1 MGQKKKEHNRISASG
16 GSNGL
21 GNVKVK
27 GENFYRDAKK
37 ARQVQLLKSGR
48 PIRNAQ
54 GKVIKEAEYQS
65 KAVEPGRVAPNRKWF
80 GNTRVIGQKALETF
94 RENLASKVNDP
105 FQVLLKQHKL
115 PMSLLQDPVKI
126 GKMHVLDTES
136 FETTFG
142 NKAQRKRP
150 KLEMANLE
158 DLAAK
163 VESTLE
169 SYDEKADRNL
179 TSNTITDWIEEA
191 RDSVFQKGQSKRIWG
206 ELYKVID
213 SSDVVIHVLD
223 ARDPIGTRCTN
234 VEYHI
239 KKEARHKQLIF
250 VLNKCDLVPTW
261 VTAKWVSHLSKE
273 YPTLAFHASINNS
286 FGKGSLIQLLRQ
298 FSALHAD
305 KKQISVGFI
314 GYPNTGKS
322 SIINTLRGKKVCNV
336 APIPGETKVWQ
347 YITLMKRIYL
357 IDCPGVVHPSTTD
370 TDTDIVLKGVVRIE
384 NVKQPEDYIPAL
396 LARVRPEYIQ
406 RTYELDD
413 WEDYVD
419 FLSQLAKRTGKL
431 VKGGEPD
438 LSSVAKMVLN
448 DWLRGKIP
456 YYTAPPEGDK
466 PLSKSGDAAGEGEDA
481 EAEAEGEEGESS
493 MFTVSKN
500 NSGLPGVEQI
510 FSKIPV
516 VQKFMA
522 DDLANNAKLLEEE
535 RNKKESKVPEGVLPE
550 EKDEDDVNATDDED
564 EEGEKGSGK
573 AAQRKNKAQLR
584 KEKKAH
590 KAAKAVGGS
599 EAVSGEKMDWDEVFA
614 NVVGEV
620 VDSIPGDHAEQA
632 KQDDEADSELEMSD
646 DATERKQRMKKR
658 KAAVAAAKTA
668 GFTVKAVAG
677 TKRKATRA
685 ADEEE
690 DEDEAQE
697 EQQQEEKKKAGAK
710 TSKGKKNVEEEEDDE
725 EDGGKYKKTVKG
737 ARMTTNKGKV
747 GTHYYETANIKNKN
761 RNKVKPED
769 PHKLATRLR
778 DQGKKRRS

>member
-1 MGQKKKEHNRISASG
+1 MGQLKKESNRVKAAG

-27 GENFYRDAKK
+27 GENFYRDAKAAK
-37 ARQVQLLKSGR
+37 QVQLLKGGR
-48 PIRNAQ
+48 AIRNAQ
-54 GKVIKEAEYQS
+54 GKVIKAASFQS
-65 KAVEPGRVAPNRKWF
+65 KVVEPGRVAPNRKWF
-80 GNTRVIGQKALETF
+80 GNTRVIGQKALESF
-94 RENLASKVNDP
+94 RENLAAKVNDP

-115 PMSLLQDPVKI
+115 PMSLLQDPVHV
-126 GKMHVLDTES
+126 GKMHVLETEP
-136 FETTFG
+136 FGDTFG

-150 KLEMANLE
+150 KLATGSLE

-169 SYDEKADRNL
+169 TYDEKADKNL
-179 TSNTITDWIEEA
+179 TANVITDWIEEA

-223 ARDPIGTRCTN
+223 ARDPMGTRCSN

-261 VTAKWVSHLSKE
+261 VTAKWVKTLSKE

-298 FSALHAD
+298 FSTLHSD

-370 TDTDIVLKGVVRIE
+370 TETDIVLKGVVRVE
-384 NVKQPEDYIPAL
+384 NIKQPDDYIPEL
-396 LARVRPEYIQ
+396 LKRVRPEYIQ
-406 RTYELDD
+406 RTYELDH
-413 WEDYVD
+413 WEDSVD
-419 FLSQLAKRTGKL
+419 FLTQLAKRTGKL
-431 VKGGEPD
+431 IKGGEAD
-438 LSSVAKMVLN
+438 LGSVAKMVLN

-466 PLSKSGDAAGEGEDA
+466 PGGEAGEE
-481 EAEAEGEEGESS
+481 EAPAHNAIDPS
-493 MFTVSKN
+493 
-500 NSGLPGVEQI
+500 LPQVEQI

-516 VQKFMA
+516 MQKFMA
-522 DDLANNAKLLEEE
+522 DDLAKNASLLEEE
-535 RNKKESKVPEGVLPE
+535 KSKHESSIPEGVLPDE
-550 EKDEDDVNATDDED
+550 VDEDDINKTDDENED
-564 EEGEKGSGK
+564 SSKTVK
-573 AAQRKNKAQLR
+573 ARKSKAQLR
-584 KEKKAH
+584 QEKKAKKDA
-590 KAAKAVGGS
+590 KAAESKSSNAI
-599 EAVSGEKMDWDEVFA
+599 SGEKLDWDDVFA
-614 NVVGEV
+614 NVVGET
-620 VDSIPGDHAEQA
+620 VDSIPGQE
-632 KQDDEADSELEMSD
+632 KDEEEDVDSELEMSD
-646 DATERKQRMKKR
+646 DGAERKQRIK
-658 KAAVAAAKTA
+658 
-668 GFTVKAVAG
+668 
-677 TKRKATRA
+677 TRA
-685 ADEEE
+685 ASKRAAASGFEVKEV
-690 DEDEAQE
+690 
-697 EQQQEEKKKAGAK
+697 KKAPK
-710 TSKGKKNVEEEEDDE
+710 RKHVEEEEAVE
-725 EDGGKYKKTVKG
+725 EEAKPVKE

-747 GTHYYETANIKNKN
+747 GTHYYETANVKNKN

-769 PHKLATRLR
+769 PHKLATKLR